1 MLQNGSG
8 MPISRALRIL
18 TILMV
23 GFPLVYPL
31 IAAFAFNLPS
41 KGVVSIVISPLFYV
55 VSVFWVASGLGIQ
68 SLRHWAWYTFVMAQV
83 LSAYL
88 GAFILANYSESQFKV
103 AVFVSG
109 LLIQYLMQ
117 QTVSR
122 EMRVPYLFPKIRWWE
137 SGIAGIHHLPV
148 EFTTRSGAV
157 FRGQLLDISTKGCFV
172 KSPFDFS
179 PGEEILMKV
188 EAYGHALDLAGW
200 ISWSAKSA
208 VTHPKGIG
216 IRFAEGERVHRKRL
230 RNFVK
235 SFNLEKEAPRGSPSL
250 SS

>member
-1 MLQNGSG
+1 

-31 IAAFAFNLPS
+31 MAALVFELPS

-68 SLRHWAWYTFVMAQV
+68 NLKHWAWYTFGVAQV

-88 GAFILANYSESQFKV
+88 GVYILTNYSESQYKV
-103 AVFVSG
+103 AVFGLG
-109 LLIQYLMQ
+109 LLIQYVLQ

-148 EFTTRSGAV
+148 DFTTRSGATH
-157 FRGQLLDISTKGCFV
+157 RGQLLDISPRGCFV
-172 KSPFDFS
+172 KSPLDFNA
-179 PGEEILMKV
+179 GEEVSLKL
-188 EAYGHALDLAGW
+188 EGYGQVLELSGW
-200 ISWSAKSA
+200 ISWTAKSA

-216 IRFAEGERVHRKRL
+216 VRFIEIERGHRKRL
-230 RNFVK
+230 KSFVK
-235 SFNLEKEAPRGSPSL
+235 SFNLEKDAPRGSPTVSA
-250 SS
+250 

>member
-1 MLQNGSG
+1 
-8 MPISRALRIL
+8 MPISRALRVL

-23 GFPLVYPL
+23 GFPLLYPL
-31 IAAFAFNLPS
+31 VAAFVFELPS
-41 KGVVSIVISPLFYV
+41 KGVVSIVISPLFYI

-68 SLRHWAWYTFVMAQV
+68 GLRHWAWYTFGVAQV

-88 GAFILANYSESQFKV
+88 GIFILTNYSESHFKLV
-103 AVFVSG
+103 VFGVG
-109 LLIQYLMQ
+109 LLTQYLMY

-148 EFTTRSGAV
+148 EFNTRSGGT
-157 FRGQLLDISTKGCFV
+157 FRGQLLDISPRGCFV
-172 KSPFDFS
+172 KSPLDF
-179 PGEEILMKV
+179 PLGEEVSLKL
-188 EAYGHALDLAGW
+188 EGYGQALLLSGW
-200 ISWSAKSA
+200 ISWNARST

-216 IRFAEGERVHRKRL
+216 VRFVEGERAHRKRL

-235 SFNLEKEAPRGSPSL
+235 SFNQEKDVPRGSPTVSA
-250 SS
+250 